1 MIQVELPTQRR
12 RTWAAV
18 ASGYTC
24 APKRVVKLVEENVE
38 SLCLDRRN
46 GGDDSSDRVWPVCVM
61 QPRCEIFGDIA
72 IEAEDNLLA
81 HGTYLT

>member
-1 MIQVELPTQRR
+1 MKLLTQRR
-12 RTWAAV
+12 RTWAAF
-18 ASGYTC
+18 ASGYTR

-46 GGDDSSDRVWPVCVM
+46 GGDDSSDRVRPIRVM
-61 QPRCEIFGDIA
+61 KPRCEIFGDVA

-81 HGTYLT
+81 HGTNLT